1 MCTSLAFTGSHPCFG
16 RNLDLEESFGEQ
28 IVITPR
34 SFPLTF
40 RRLPCQKNHYAI
52 IGMAHVAGGVP
63 LYAEAVNEK
72 GLYMAGLNFP
82 GNACY
87 FPHADD
93 GATEAAP
100 YELIP
105 WLLGQCA
112 TIEETKDLLERL
124 RLLDEP
130 FAPGLPSAPLHWHLS
145 DGHTSLVLESM
156 ADGLHIHTDPVGVLT
171 NNPPFDFHLTNLRQ
185 YLNLTAASPENRF
198 HSALSL
204 SPFGQGMGS
213 LGLPGDPSPVSRFVR
228 AAFYKWNSPWAEE
241 EAGRMTQCFHVL
253 DGVAMVPGS
262 VRTPEDKLDQT
273 TYSCCICPGE
283 AGVTYYYK
291 TASNQRIC
299 AVRMAEHQMDQT
311 ELAVFP
317 LKTEQDIC
325 WHKE

>member
-34 SFPLTF
+34 SFSLTF

-82 GNACY
+82 GNARY

-93 GATEAAP
+93 GAAEAAP

-130 FAPGLPSAPLHWHLS
+130 FAPGLPSAPLHCRVAGKPLPFC
-145 DGHTSLVLESM
+145 
-156 ADGLHIHTDPVGVLT
+156 PV
-171 NNPPFDFHLTNLRQ
+171 P
-185 YLNLTAASPENRF
+185 
-198 HSALSL
+198 LSL
-204 SPFGQGMGS
+204 RAGHGQYGPARRS
-213 LGLPGDPSPVSRFVR
+213 
-228 AAFYKWNSPWAEE
+228 
-241 EAGRMTQCFHVL
+241 
-253 DGVAMVPGS
+253 VPR
-262 VRTPEDKLDQT
+262 VPL
-273 TYSCCICPGE
+273 CPG
-283 AGVTYYYK
+283 GF
-291 TASNQRIC
+291 
-299 AVRMAEHQMDQT
+299 
-311 ELAVFP
+311 L
-317 LKTEQDIC
+317 
-325 WHKE
+325 

>member
-1 MCTSLAFTGSHPCFG
+1 MCTSLTFTGSYPCFG
-16 RNLDLEESFGEQ
+16 RNLDLEESFGEE

-34 SFPLTF
+34 AFPLAF
-40 RRLPCQKNHYAI
+40 RRLPRQENHYAM
-52 IGMAHVAGGVP
+52 IGMAHMAGGVP

-87 FPHADD
+87 FPHAGD
-93 GATEAAP
+93 GAAEAAP

-112 TIEETKDLLERL
+112 SVAEAEPLLDRL

-130 FAPGLPSAPLHWHLS
+130 FAPGLPLAPLHWHLS
-145 DGHTSLVLESM
+145 DGKRTLVLESM

-185 YLNLTAASPENRF
+185 YLNLTAAAPENRF
-198 HSALSL
+198 HPALSL

-213 LGLPGDPSPVSRFVR
+213 LGLPGDPSPVSRCVR
-228 AAFYKWNSPWAEE
+228 AAFYKWNSPWPEE
-241 EAGRMTQCFHVL
+241 EGERMAQFFHVL

-262 VRTPEDKLDQT
+262 VRTPEGKLDRT
-273 TYSCCICPGE
+273 LYSCCICPRPDRV
-283 AGVTYYYK
+283 AYYYK
-291 TASNQRIC
+291 TVSNSRIC
-299 AVRMAEHQMDQT
+299 GVAMDRRNMEGT
-311 ELAVFP
+311 EPVCFP
-317 LKTEQDIC
+317 LRTIQDIH
-325 WHKE
+325 WQN

>member
-204 SPFGQGMGS
+204 SPFGQGKGPPGGGVQRNPSLRLRAKGGLIWLVIRNTMGCIN
-213 LGLPGDPSPVSRFVR
+213 GKR
-228 AAFYKWNSPWAEE
+228 
-241 EAGRMTQCFHVL
+241 
-253 DGVAMVPGS
+253 
-262 VRTPEDKLDQT
+262 RTT
-273 TYSCCICPGE
+273 F
-283 AGVTYYYK
+283 
-291 TASNQRIC
+291 C
-299 AVRMAEHQMDQT
+299 APISTRT
-311 ELAVFP
+311 LRRS
-317 LKTEQDIC
+317 TRR
-325 WHKE
+325 WGG